1 MRHNRNFLS
10 TVSDVSDTETTVE
23 NTYREYDKY
32 FNDDVVADLPNDC
45 TEYNDTITFAKN
57 MVDTIKEES
66 EGT

>member
-1 MRHNRNFLS
+1 MKTS
-10 TVSDVSDTETTVE
+10 QISEVSATETTVE

-32 FNDDVVADLPNDC
+32 FNDTEEVVADLPNDC
-45 TEYNDTITFAKN
+45 IEYNDTITFAKN